1 MKGVKIMTDR
11 EQNIKTIIE
20 MCEEIQDSNESAY
33 TKECAKLT
41 AYDHIK
47 RIILEGGAQDGK
59 AGN

>member
-1 MKGVKIMTDR
+1 MTDK
-11 EQNIKTIIE
+11 EQNIKTIVE
-20 MCEEIQDSNESAY
+20 MCEEIQASNESAY
-33 TKECAKLT
+33 TKDCAKLT